1 MQEPDSGARS
11 QIQEQGAELWTPTT
25 RIEEFDTNTNASDPY
40 YDLEN

>member
-11 QIQEQGAELWTPTT
+11 QIQEQGAELWIPTM
-25 RIEEFDTNTNASDPY
+25 RIEEFDTNASDPY